1 MDLDLSDKFGVFF
14 FDLGGEWVVKGDLI
28 QRGSVGPLIEQNIG
42 IGRVGDGTPVIVP
55 LHPAKA
61 LPWDFLG
68 VEGHHSLVVELE
80 PLPVSPSDDRVV
92 VTSLR
97 CASVDDHSLKPVVA
111 VWQRVFHVVCE
122 AEFVKYHPYV
132 HDLPNHTVTTVLNMV
147 ARLVPYRLNLAG
159 YAAKELK
166 DITPSNTTSLEASVL
181 ANPKLWQKI
190 GKNKYESAG
199 IGSILL
205 QYSYKDCQFSAMA
218 AELMLAQLNQKETL
232 FEDEAKQLVKVH
244 FLLFRTSRTS

>member
-1 MDLDLSDKFGVFF
+1 MFMKAFNVSCRHFKINFEHATPESARITQLLSTFVEQIPSRLFYSNISKTGAFVELLEGIIIEHPGLIDFLLGKDLLFRLLELV
-14 FDLGGEWVVKGDLI
+14 
-28 QRGSVGPLIEQNIG
+28 
-42 IGRVGDGTPVIVP
+42 IGRD
-55 LHPAKA
+55 
-61 LPWDFLG
+61 
-68 VEGHHSLVVELE
+68 S
-80 PLPVSPSDDRVV
+80 SYM
-92 VTSLR
+92 
-97 CASVDDHSLKPVVA
+97 
-111 VWQRVFHVVCE
+111 
-122 AEFVKYHPYV
+122 KYHPYV

>member
-1 MDLDLSDKFGVFF
+1 MSTFVEQIPSRLFYSNISKTGAFVELLEGIIIEHPGLIDFLLGKDLLFRLLELV
-14 FDLGGEWVVKGDLI
+14 
-28 QRGSVGPLIEQNIG
+28 
-42 IGRVGDGTPVIVP
+42 IGRD
-55 LHPAKA
+55 
-61 LPWDFLG
+61 
-68 VEGHHSLVVELE
+68 S
-80 PLPVSPSDDRVV
+80 SYM
-92 VTSLR
+92 
-97 CASVDDHSLKPVVA
+97 
-111 VWQRVFHVVCE
+111 
-122 AEFVKYHPYV
+122 KYHPYV